1 MVSSI
6 PSALSPQERDH
17 LVHVIKDWA
26 AANGLAIRPPPAI
39 TSGVDP
45 EGALAIHAPV
55 TLFPSRFPR
64 KCFDQGISVQRAYNE
79 LYARISGDE
88 EFLSGLVNEYVKS
101 VPERAGWRNQYADTL
116 GEDFSTW
123 MSLSRAYGRSTRE

>member
-17 LVHVIKDWA
+17 LAYVIKDWA
-26 AANGLAIRPPPAI
+26 AANGLAIRPPPTI

-45 EGALAIHAPV
+45 DGALATHAPV

-64 KCFDQGISVQRAYNE
+64 KCFEQATSVQRAYNE
-79 LYARISGDE
+79 LYARISRDE
-88 EFLSGLVNEYVKS
+88 EFLAGLVNEYVR
-101 VPERAGWRNQYADTL
+101 PR
-116 GEDFSTW
+116 
-123 MSLSRAYGRSTRE
+123 